1 MRPNAAR
8 LRQGGTGEA
17 MKRGKKLT
25 KDDDGDVDGAEDPEL
40 VGLLEETV
48 LALYI
53 WTKGEDDR
61 PASC

>member
-1 MRPNAAR
+1 MITTDG
-8 LRQGGTGEA
+8 LIDITGRKFVEFLIVA
-17 MKRGKKLT
+17 E
-25 KDDDGDVDGAEDPEL
+25 DDDGDVDGAEDPEL

-61 PASC
+61 PTSC